1 MFLSSNPTRRISS
14 AALSV
19 TWSLP
24 ASIRYVVCMCV
35 CVHVAQQWLADW
47 LIENN
52 PNKAKL
58 NDCME
63 ECSVIPPPWL
73 CHTGRVSLLH
83 DADRLAFSLGFSQFA
98 GMYVVSSLCTFARH
112 RYASMLTRWNARS
125 VRSSDLLSSWHCDL
139 SFLCSMSSSVVALRR
154 HVSCVIKSL
163 SVSVSVSVR
172 THVAMFSISVVNV
185 NNLHRIRETMLT
197 DQFSVAVTRSG
208 WST

>member
-24 ASIRYVVCMCV
+24 ASIRYVMCMCV

-63 ECSVIPPPWL
+63 ECSIIPPRWL

-112 RYASMLTRWNARS
+112 RYASMLKRSFRSFVWFVVELTLWLVVLVFNKFICCCTTTSCLLCNKKLVCLCVCVCIYTRGH
-125 VRSSDLLSSWHCDL
+125 VQY
-139 SFLCSMSSSVVALRR
+139 LRCQR
-154 HVSCVIKSL
+154 
-163 SVSVSVSVR
+163 
-172 THVAMFSISVVNV
+172 
-185 NNLHRIRETMLT
+185 
-197 DQFSVAVTRSG
+197 
-208 WST
+208 